1 MGTARFEFAQIVDAV
16 CEKRGGLRVVAQ
28 IGVDRRFLDLQIDAE
43 YFGDDTIIG
52 ARFDDLGTGGT
63 EDLIVGL
70 RIAVEAEQEAAEIG
84 GENGLLEEVTAAD
97 QIQCFASTQAVGQVA
112 VAAVGGQAAQE
123 RPGTVDMAGTDDGL
137 GHSSGIPVE
146 QLEFAAAFIA
156 AVPRLSIVIA
166 LFGLGEL
173 ALCRIENKVGG
184 NENQMRGAFAE

>member
-112 VAAVGGQAAQE
+112 VAAVGGQAAQ
-123 RPGTVDMAGTDDGL
+123 
-137 GHSSGIPVE
+137 
-146 QLEFAAAFIA
+146 
-156 AVPRLSIVIA
+156 
-166 LFGLGEL
+166 
-173 ALCRIENKVGG
+173 
-184 NENQMRGAFAE
+184 